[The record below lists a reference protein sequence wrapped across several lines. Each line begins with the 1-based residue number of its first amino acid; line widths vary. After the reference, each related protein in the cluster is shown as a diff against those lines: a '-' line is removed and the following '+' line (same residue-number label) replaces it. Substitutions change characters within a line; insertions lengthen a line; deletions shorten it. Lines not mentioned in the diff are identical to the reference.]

1 MRTTTQT
8 VIPMKIKDKF
18 TELKSRDE
26 GALIAYICAGDPTPE
41 ATAEIVHALV
51 SGGADIIELGLPFS
65 DPIADGPTIQASI
78 ERALDAGMNPDI
90 FFDLV
95 RSLDADVA
103 ADVPLVVM
111 TYYNLIFKRGLERF
125 VTDCV
130 DSGISGI
137 IVPDLPVEESDDL
150 AAQCKKHGVNLIF
163 LIAPTTYPER
173 MKKIAEKG
181 SGFIYLVARTGV
193 TGARVD
199 VADSTISLIEAVR
212 STTRTSTPLAVGF
225 GISTGDQASAMI
237 KAGADGAIVGS
248 AFVNI
253 IADCRDVPERV
264 EQLTRELKA
273 GCCCNCG

>member
-1 MRTTTQT
+1 
-8 VIPMKIKDKF
+8 
-18 TELKSRDE
+18 
-26 GALIAYICAGDPTPE
+26 
-41 ATAEIVHALV
+41 
-51 SGGADIIELGLPFS
+51 
-65 DPIADGPTIQASI
+65 
-78 ERALDAGMNPDI
+78 
-90 FFDLV
+90 
-95 RSLDADVA
+95 VA

-125 VTDCV
+125 VTDCI
-130 DSGISGI
+130 DSEISGI

-150 AAQCKKHGVNLIF
+150 AAQCKKHGVDLIF

-173 MKKIAEKG
+173 MKKIAERG

-212 STTRTSTPLAVGF
+212 STTQTSTPLAVGF

-253 IADCRDVPERV
+253 IADNKDVPERV

-273 GCCCNCG
+273 GCCCNCD

>member
-1 MRTTTQT
+1 
-8 VIPMKIKDKF
+8 MKLEDKF

-26 GALIAYICAGDPTPE
+26 GALIAYICAGDPTPKG
-41 ATAEIVHALV
+41 TAEIVHALV

-90 FFDLV
+90 FFELA
-95 RSLDADVA
+95 RSLDVA

-111 TYYNLIFKRGLERF
+111 TYYNLIFKRGLDRF
-125 VTDCV
+125 VIDCV

-150 AAQCKKHGVNLIF
+150 AAQCKKHGVDLIF

-173 MKKIAEKG
+173 MKKIADRG

-193 TGARVD
+193 TGARAD
-199 VADSTISLIEAVR
+199 VADSTIALIEDVR
-212 STTRTSTPLAVGF
+212 GTTRTTTPLAVGF
-225 GISTGDQASAMI
+225 GISTGDQASTII
-237 KAGADGAIVGS
+237 KDGADGVIVGS
-248 AFVNI
+248 AFVDI
-253 IADCRDVPERV
+253 IADGSAVPERI
-264 EQLTRELKA
+264 EELARGLKA
-273 GCCCNCG
+273 GCRHS